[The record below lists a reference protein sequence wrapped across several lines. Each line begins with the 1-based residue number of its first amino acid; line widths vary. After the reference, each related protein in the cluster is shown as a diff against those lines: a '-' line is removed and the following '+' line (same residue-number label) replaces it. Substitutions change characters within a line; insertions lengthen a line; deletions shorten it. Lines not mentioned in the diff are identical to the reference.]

1 MIICFV
7 TLSVTDLQTADIL
20 IDTSSEDQSSS
31 WAWVSDDMKKGSSGI
46 DNEDYE
52 IVNEESVEDA
62 FADFIA
68 KSVLSNPNAQV
79 YIYITY
85 PKYIASP
92 SLLERKI
99 SCHLTLSLFINLQKL
114 APEELNKSKFY
125 R

>member
-79 YIYITY
+79 YIYNI
-85 PKYIASP
+85 PKIYCLSFTLRTKNFMP
-92 SLLERKI
+92 SHI
-99 SCHLTLSLFINLQKL
+99 
-114 APEELNKSKFY
+114 KFVY
-125 R
+125 